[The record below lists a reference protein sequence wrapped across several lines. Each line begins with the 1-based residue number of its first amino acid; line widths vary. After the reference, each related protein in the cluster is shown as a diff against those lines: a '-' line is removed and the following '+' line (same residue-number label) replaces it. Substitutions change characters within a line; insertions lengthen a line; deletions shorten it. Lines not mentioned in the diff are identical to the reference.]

1 MKKNLFVRQIAAEF
15 IGTMVF
21 LTAIV
26 GVNAG
31 DVGPL
36 AGLAAASSLGLM
48 ILLLG
53 DVSGGHFNPA
63 VSLFFFA
70 RKEITGRQ
78 FIGYLLGQLAGAV
91 AGVALGAAI
100 WNNASLLTVNNQGNG
115 ANVAEFISEV
125 VATAG
130 LVWLISKLARDGK
143 GSLIAPVVAAWVF
156 AAGTFTS
163 THAIAN
169 PAVVFGRFFTPVAG
183 AQIQVGAGLSYI
195 VAQVAG
201 TLVALVLL
209 TVVSGNGFAKGKG
222 KKARKAAA
230 KK

>member
-1 MKKNLFVRQIAAEF
+1 MKKNVFARQIVAEF
-15 IGTMVF
+15 IGTAVF

-31 DVGPL
+31 NVGPL

-70 RKEITGRQ
+70 RKEISARQ
-78 FIGYLLGQLAGAV
+78 FFGYVVGQLAGSV

-100 WNNASLLTVNNQGNG
+100 WANSSLLTVNSDALG
-115 ANVAEFISEV
+115 ATPAAFISEV

-130 LVWLISKLARDGK
+130 LVWLIAKLARDGK

-169 PAVVFGRFFTPVAG
+169 PAVTFGRFFTPVAG
-183 AQIQVGAGLSYI
+183 AEIQVTAGLELV

-209 TVVSGNGFAKGKG
+209 TFVSGAGIGKVKA
-222 KKARKAAA
+222 KKASKPRA

>member
-15 IGTMVF
+15 IGTLVF
-21 LTAIV
+21 LTAII
-26 GVNAG
+26 GVTSAN
-31 DVGPL
+31 VGPL
-36 AGLAAASSLGLM
+36 GGLAAATALGLM

-70 RKEITGRQ
+70 RKEITGQQ
-78 FIGYLLGQLAGAV
+78 FLGYVLGQLSGAV

-100 WNNASLLTVNNQGNG
+100 WNTSSLLTVNQHSVG
-115 ANVAEFISEV
+115 ATGAEFISEV

-169 PAVVFGRFFTPVAG
+169 PAVTFGRFFTPVAG
-183 AQIQVGAGLSYI
+183 AQIQVGAGLSLI

-201 TLVALVLL
+201 TLLALVLL
-209 TVVSGNGFAKGKG
+209 TFVSGNGLAKGKG